1 MTIINRL
8 YPVLLFLYFNLL
20 AAGTLAADK
29 KSPAAMRR
37 VDSLNELAFRQ
48 KRTDVPNALN
58 NLALAQNLATSVGYQ
73 RGLGTSF
80 LYEAGIFYQNGYD
93 KKALST
99 YYKALQ
105 LFKTLNDTFNIA
117 FASQQIAL
125 SLQQDGDFQEAGKLY
140 NESLRVYTLMNKKAD
155 IVNVKNALA
164 VLYISMKR
172 YNQAQSELRQALSI
186 AKSISYAYGEK
197 KAYYNLGLLDQQ
209 LGRMDAAAINF
220 RTALAKDEA
229 EHDRYGMALS
239 QLKLAELLARS
250 NQNDSAVQM
259 VVSAYGNAS
268 SVSAYNLLKD
278 AASQMISLYR
288 SRDDIRQA
296 AQWQDSL
303 VKILQTQINNE
314 KVYAQNFIDVIKN
327 QDIQKINAEKVQ
339 QEQLL
344 VITIGTFI
352 LIIVAVLAV
361 LALVNYQRQRFFG
374 RELKQK
380 TEIIEK
386 NAASLD
392 RLNKEISNQ
401 NLLLEEDNKTKNK
414 LLSIISHDLRTPL
427 VNTKGILNLVNQGMV
442 PKDESDKLLLQLET
456 QYIGTT
462 SLLDNLL
469 FWIKGQMN
477 GQQNDKA
484 RVNLYLLIRALED
497 EQRLPLQKKGITLH
511 NNIDK
516 SITIFVEKEMM
527 RIVCRNLISNSIK
540 FTNEGGSIELNSRA
554 DDAFLY
560 LTVKDSGIG
569 MSKETIEKINAKVY
583 YNTMGT
589 AYEKGSGFGLMLCR
603 DLIHKHGG
611 ELLVE
616 SEPGHGTSFT
626 VKLPLEEVP
635 VPA

>member
-1 MTIINRL
+1 
-8 YPVLLFLYFNLL
+8 
-20 AAGTLAADK
+20 
-29 KSPAAMRR
+29 MRR

-125 SLQQDGDFQEAGKLY
+125 SLQQDGDYAEAGKLY
-140 NESLRVYTLMNKKAD
+140 NESLRVYTLMDKKSD

-164 VLYISMKR
+164 VLYISMKK
-172 YNQAQSELRQALSI
+172 YSQAQSELRQALST

-209 LGRMDAAAINF
+209 LGRMESAAINY
-220 RTALAKDEA
+220 RTALAMDET
-229 EHDRYGMALS
+229 EHDKYGMALS
-239 QLKLAELLARS
+239 QLKLAELLVRS

-259 VVSAYGNAS
+259 VGSAYRNAS
-268 SVSAYNLLKD
+268 GVSAYNLLKD

-497 EQRLPLQKKGITLH
+497 EQRLPLQKKDIALH

-554 DDAFLY
+554 DDEFLY

-616 SEPGHGTSFT
+616 SEPGNGTAFT

-635 VPA
+635 VQA

>member
-1 MTIINRL
+1 
-8 YPVLLFLYFNLL
+8 
-20 AAGTLAADK
+20 
-29 KSPAAMRR
+29 MRR

-125 SLQQDGDFQEAGKLY
+125 SLQQDGDYAEAGKLY
-140 NESLRVYTLMNKKAD
+140 NESLRVYTLMNKKSD

-164 VLYISMKR
+164 VLYISMKK
-172 YNQAQSELRQALSI
+172 YSQAQSELRQALST
-186 AKSISYAYGEK
+186 AKSIPYPYGEK
-197 KAYYNLGLLDQQ
+197 KAYYNWGLLDQQ
-209 LGRMDAAAINF
+209 LGRTSAAAINF
-220 RTALAKDEA
+220 RTALGMDEL
-229 EHDRYGMALS
+229 EHDKYGMALS
-239 QLKLAELLARS
+239 ELKLAELLARS

-259 VVSAYGNAS
+259 VGSAYRNAS

-288 SRDDIRQA
+288 SKDDIRQA

-497 EQRLPLQKKGITLH
+497 EQRLPLQKKEIALH

-554 DDAFLY
+554 DNEFLY

-616 SEPGHGTSFT
+616 SEPGNGTAFT

-635 VPA
+635 ALA